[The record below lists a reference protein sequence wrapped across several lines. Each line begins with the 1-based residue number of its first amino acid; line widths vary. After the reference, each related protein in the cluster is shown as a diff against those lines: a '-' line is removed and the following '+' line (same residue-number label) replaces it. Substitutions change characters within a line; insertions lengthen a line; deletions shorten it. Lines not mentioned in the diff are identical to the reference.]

1 MQRLIV
7 AIGAVILVIGLA
19 WPWLSRLGLGQLPG
33 DIRIEREG
41 LTIYFPLTTCI
52 LVSAVVSVII
62 WLLRK

>member
-7 AIGAVILVIGLA
+7 TIGAIILVIGLA